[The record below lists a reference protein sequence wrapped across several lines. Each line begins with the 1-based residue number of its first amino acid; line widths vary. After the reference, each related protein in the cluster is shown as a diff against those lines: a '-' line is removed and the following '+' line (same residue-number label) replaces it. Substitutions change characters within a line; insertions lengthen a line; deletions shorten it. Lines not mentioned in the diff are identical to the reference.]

1 MKILSLQNT
10 DFTDKITEYCISDI
24 KKPLLIQGDALS
36 VLMNMPDSS
45 IDCVMT
51 SPPYWQQRE
60 YESGGL
66 GQEASRDQYISSL
79 LEICAEIKR
88 VLKDHGSFW
97 LNLNDTY
104 SKKQLSAVPW
114 RVAIALMD
122 EQGWILRNSVI
133 WNKLKGGMNS
143 STDRLSNIHENIFH
157 FVKKPTGYY
166 YNVDAIRSNP
176 RKTLVKNGAV
186 ISATGVSGVRYKRR
200 VELSTALSDKEK
212 EEAFIALDDILKD
225 ISTGKV
231 SDFRMVIRDQ
241 HRTTHSNSEKLSGR
255 ARELRD
261 KGFYFLKYNPKG
273 SKPSDIWEIAP
284 EDAHKRDSHF
294 APYPEG
300 VCIIPL
306 LSTCPNNGVV
316 LDPFV
321 GTGTTTA
328 VAYKLGFKSIGIDL
342 SKTYLKTAK
351 NRTEPKN

>member
-1 MKILSLQNT
+1 MKILSQQDTGLS
-10 DFTDKITEYCISDI
+10 DLIAHYCISNE

-36 VLMNMPDSS
+36 ILKKIPDQS

-66 GQEASRDQYISSL
+66 GQENTREQYIVSL
-79 LEICAEIKR
+79 LEICSQIKR
-88 VLKDHGSFW
+88 VLKDTGSFW

-104 SKKQLSAVPW
+104 SKKQLSAIPW
-114 RVAIALMD
+114 RVAITLMD
-122 EQGWILRNSVI
+122 EQGWTLRNSII

-157 FVKKPTGYY
+157 FVKKASGYY

-176 RKTLVKNGAV
+176 RQTVVKNGAV

-200 VELSTALSDKEK
+200 IELSTALNEEEK
-212 EEAFIALDDILKD
+212 INAFSSLDSILKD
-225 ISTGKV
+225 VSNGKI

-241 HRTTHSNSEKLSGR
+241 HRATHSDSEKLSGR

-273 SKPSDIWEIAP
+273 SKPSDVWEIAP
-284 EDAHKRDSHF
+284 EDAHKRGSHF
-294 APYPEG
+294 APYPED
-300 VCIIPL
+300 VCIIPI
-306 LSTCPNNGVV
+306 LSTCPSNGIV

-328 VAYKLGFKSIGIDL
+328 VAYKLGFKSIGVDL
-342 SKTYLKTAK
+342 SKAYLRSAK
-351 NRTEPKN
+351 KRTELSI